1 MTTYEQ
7 HILENQFTIGFLI
20 DFQSQQ
26 FKLAKMQKINTFNNN
41 QKMFE
46 QEPPQGKLTTLNSLN

>member
-1 MTTYEQ
+1 
-7 HILENQFTIGFLI
+7 
-20 DFQSQQ
+20 
-26 FKLAKMQKINTFNNN
+26 MQKINTFNNN